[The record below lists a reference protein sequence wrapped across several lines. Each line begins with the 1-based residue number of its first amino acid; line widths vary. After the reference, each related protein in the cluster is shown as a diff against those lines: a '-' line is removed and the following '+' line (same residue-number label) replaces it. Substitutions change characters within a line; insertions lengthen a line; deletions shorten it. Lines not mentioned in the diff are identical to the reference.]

1 MKDKSAQ
8 VRASMKYNRTHV
20 KQVKMDLNR
29 KTDAD
34 IIAHLE
40 SLPNVQGYLKQL
52 IRNDMNSVE

>member
-8 VRASMKYNRTHV
+8 VRASMKYSRTHV

-34 IIAHLE
+34 IIAYLE